1 MEPPLSG
8 GENPAHIGQIDLEAE
23 QLYAA
28 LDGLPWASFAM
39 TLDQRIVYWGPGAR
53 EALGYAPGTV
63 LGRRCAEVPSG
74 LDRYGLTA
82 DCAEG
87 CSCIRS
93 ARVGMVS
100 SSVLMEMR
108 CSWGEL
114 KRVEVMPVALAPV
127 GALGRVLVYLL
138 DVGRGEDVSV
148 GPSWALSSLP
158 TGAGAEAG
166 EIWLTPREMDVLRLV
181 ALGWSNEHVAHELEI
196 SLHTVRSHVA
206 NIRGKLDAVDRFEA
220 VMAALRLGILELR

>member
-1 MEPPLSG
+1 
-8 GENPAHIGQIDLEAE
+8 
-23 QLYAA
+23 
-28 LDGLPWASFAM
+28 
-39 TLDQRIVYWGPGAR
+39 
-53 EALGYAPGTV
+53 
-63 LGRRCAEVPSG
+63 
-74 LDRYGLTA
+74 
-82 DCAEG
+82 
-87 CSCIRS
+87 
-93 ARVGMVS
+93 MVS
-100 SSVLMEMR
+100 SSLLMEMR

-158 TGAGAEAG
+158 TGAGAEVG

-181 ALGWSNEHVAHELEI
+181 ALGWSNEHVAKELEI